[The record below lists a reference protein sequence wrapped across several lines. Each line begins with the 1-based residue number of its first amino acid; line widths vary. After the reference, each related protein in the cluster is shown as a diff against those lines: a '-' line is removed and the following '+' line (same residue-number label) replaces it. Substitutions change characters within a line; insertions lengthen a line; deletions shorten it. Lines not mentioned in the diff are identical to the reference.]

1 MTIITETLNLDQIR
15 NIMDK
20 DGYITVIL
28 PVHFSILKDYDTD
41 FFLNYI
47 SNRILGDLTL
57 LDIHFTI
64 KGIYEENLLFLIKGN
79 VSIFLATKLKEG
91 VIDQ

>member
-1 MTIITETLNLDQIR
+1 MTIITETLDIDHIM

-28 PVHFSILKDYDTD
+28 PVHFSVLKNYDAD

-47 SNRILGDLTL
+47 SNKILGDLTL
-57 LDIHFTI
+57 LDIHITL

-79 VSIFLATKLKEG
+79 VSIFLAAKMKEG